1 MTSHIKC
8 DILFTWMVSE
18 MIAELSKRMSLF
30 LCKKEIVEQEMAEVY
45 QYGFEIIFSTLIGFF
60 ITIAIGAVFRMFL
73 VSLVYYFAFVAL
85 RQFTGGY
92 HANTYGT
99 YPISFHVMLLL
110 FSLVAIWF
118 KTPVENENKPLS
130 EEQKV
135 RNHRISMIVAVIFS
149 GISCFAYQKW
159 VLISATIALTLFVIA
174 LMAVIANPSR
184 EEENES

>member
-85 RQFTGGY
+85 RLSCEYIFEVQLDFCCIDDVY
-92 HANTYGT
+92 FRYGKNC
-99 YPISFHVMLLL
+99 S
-110 FSLVAIWF
+110 IW
-118 KTPVENENKPLS
+118 NLS
-130 EEQKV
+130 
-135 RNHRISMIVAVIFS
+135 H
-149 GISCFAYQKW
+149 
-159 VLISATIALTLFVIA
+159 
-174 LMAVIANPSR
+174 
-184 EEENES
+184 

>member
-92 HANTYGT
+92 HANTY
-99 YPISFHVMLLL
+99 LKCNL
-110 FSLVAIWF
+110 
-118 KTPVENENKPLS
+118 
-130 EEQKV
+130 
-135 RNHRISMIVAVIFS
+135 IFAAS
-149 GISCFAYQKW
+149 TTFIFG
-159 VLISATIALTLFVIA
+159 
-174 LMAVIANPSR
+174 MAKL
-184 EEENES
+184 

>member
-92 HANTYGT
+92 HANTYLKCNLIFAASTTFIFGMAKIVAYGT

-110 FSLVAIWF
+110 FSLVA
-118 KTPVENENKPLS
+118 
-130 EEQKV
+130 
-135 RNHRISMIVAVIFS
+135 
-149 GISCFAYQKW
+149 

>member
-1 MTSHIKC
+1 
-8 DILFTWMVSE
+8 
-18 MIAELSKRMSLF
+18 MSLF

-92 HANTYGT
+92 HANTYLKCNLIFAASTTFIFGMAKIVAYGT
-99 YPISFHVMLLL
+99 YPISFHVLLL
-110 FSLVAIWF
+110 FFSLVAIWF

-130 EEQKV
+130 EEQKIC
-135 RNHRISMIVAVIFS
+135 NHRISMIVAVIFS

>member
-1 MTSHIKC
+1 
-8 DILFTWMVSE
+8 MVSE

-92 HANTYGT
+92 HANTYLKCNL
-99 YPISFHVMLLL
+99 ISHEVLAG
-110 FSLVAIWF
+110 VNTAG
-118 KTPVENENKPLS
+118 N
-130 EEQKV
+130 
-135 RNHRISMIVAVIFS
+135 NHCRRLQRQVAVQRH
-149 GISCFAYQKW
+149 GA
-159 VLISATIALTLFVIA
+159 ALRL
-174 LMAVIANPSR
+174 
-184 EEENES
+184 

>member
-1 MTSHIKC
+1 
-8 DILFTWMVSE
+8 
-18 MIAELSKRMSLF
+18 
-30 LCKKEIVEQEMAEVY
+30 
-45 QYGFEIIFSTLIGFF
+45 
-60 ITIAIGAVFRMFL
+60 MFL

-92 HANTYGT
+92 HANTYLKCNLIFAASTTFIFGMAKIVAYGT
-99 YPISFHVMLLL
+99 YPISFHVLLL
-110 FSLVAIWF
+110 FFSLVAIWF

-130 EEQKV
+130 EEQKIC
-135 RNHRISMIVAVIFS
+135 NHRISMIVAVIFS

>member
-1 MTSHIKC
+1 
-8 DILFTWMVSE
+8 

-92 HANTYGT
+92 HANTYLKCNLIFAASTTFIFGMAK
-99 YPISFHVMLLL
+99 IVMLLL

-184 EEENES
+184 EEENEL